1 MNIAQQKLP
10 FIYDVSTNSFYSYCS
25 KSCWENWTCSILLTA
40 TLQPIHSI
48 AFFGYKILKKREAS
62 LFFFFF
68 SPEND
73 SKRNRYVGKYMEWTN
88 SFRIMCYACYSILS
102 NLCNKWF
109 RFCFFVF
116 LSMDLLFISF
126 ICLAKKTAWA

>member
-25 KSCWENWTCSILLTA
+25 KSCWENWTCSIFVTT

-48 AFFGYKILKKREAS
+48 AFFGCKILKKREAS
-62 LFFFFF
+62 HFFF

-73 SKRNRYVGKYMEWTN
+73 SKWNRYVGRYMEWTN
-88 SFRIMCYACYSILS
+88 SFRTIRAMHAIPFSATYVTNDSI
-102 NLCNKWF
+102 F
-109 RFCFFVF
+109 IF

-126 ICLAKKTAWA
+126 VRLAKKTTRA